1 VGKEDIKRTITEF
14 ISNNQG
20 CTAEEIVNGLKEH
33 ISRVPIY
40 SALKELDREG
50 VVKDRSTSR
59 RDHRYFIDST
69 NPSILIPQQL
79 ESIVKSFRHWLN
91 ESEMKWRD
99 VRTKFSNAIDRMFEE
114 VAPTANGSS
123 ESTLL
128 ELNQFGIQVR
138 SPYVYY
144 APMLILRMIVYSVT
158 EHAMV
163 RWINVI
169 RDKDTLNKLISDAF
183 SRLAFLNHC
192 YIDYLNNNKLPDLE
206 AMSLQNAVAGKGF
219 SLLMS
224 MYACRKI
231 SIEMG
236 LAKQTEGIFD
246 LLWEFN
252 KDILKFLFPEIELY
266 KWDFKY
272 GVDDWRRLLEIY
284 ENNPH
289 QTLYNY
295 YTSQGTDRDQ
305 EGSNHQEH

>member
-1 VGKEDIKRTITEF
+1 MCI
-14 ISNNQG
+14 
-20 CTAEEIVNGLKEH
+20 
-33 ISRVPIY
+33 
-40 SALKELDREG
+40 
-50 VVKDRSTSR
+50 
-59 RDHRYFIDST
+59 
-69 NPSILIPQQL
+69 
-79 ESIVKSFRHWLN
+79 
-91 ESEMKWRD
+91 M
-99 VRTKFSNAIDRMFEE
+99 
-114 VAPTANGSS
+114 
-123 ESTLL
+123 LL
-128 ELNQFGIQVR
+128 RLF
-138 SPYVYY
+138 
-144 APMLILRMIVYSVT
+144 LRMIVYSVT

-169 RDKDTLNKLISDAF
+169 RDKDMLNKLISDAF

-206 AMSLQNAVAGKGF
+206 AMPLQNAVAGKGF

-236 LAKQTEGIFD
+236 LGKQTEGVFD

-295 YTSQGTDRDQ
+295 YTNQGTDRDL
-305 EGSNHQEH
+305 EGSNHLVH